1 MPLTPPKI
9 PVDRTDSYNPTMPS
23 DRDPVLAP
31 AQSTELDRFA
41 SRKDAFRSGL
51 KDASGAPAMVLFAGM
66 VGFGAMG
73 KTSGFDLSFTTLSS
87 LLMFALPGQVVLME
101 MMVDGASL
109 LAIALAVTLT
119 STRFITMTV
128 TLFPQFDR
136 RDQNAGLYASV
147 HLLAMTAW
155 AVSMREFQRIE
166 PKHRL
171 SYFAGLGLLCWMIS
185 VPGTILGYLLAG
197 VVPVFITLGLI
208 FINPLFFLLTFAEV
222 KPWINRIAIALGCVI
237 GPFFYLLD
245 RDTSLLTT
253 GLVAGTLAYWIDR
266 QYLRKRRSASD
277 GGML

>member
-1 MPLTPPKI
+1 
-9 PVDRTDSYNPTMPS
+9 MPS
-23 DRDPVLAP
+23 DRDPALKP
-31 AQSTELDRFA
+31 AQGSELNRFT
-41 SRKDAFRSGL
+41 SRKDAFWSGI

-73 KTSGFDLSFTTLSS
+73 KTSGFELSFTTLSS

-119 STRFITMTV
+119 STRFITMTI
-128 TLFPQFDR
+128 TLFPQLDR
-136 RDQNAGLYASV
+136 RDQNKRLYASV

-166 PKHRL
+166 PQHRL

-185 VPGTILGYLLAG
+185 VPATILGYLLAG

-222 KPWINRIAIALGCVI
+222 KPWINRIAIGLGCVM

-253 GLVAGTLAYWIDR
+253 GIVAGTLAYWIDR
-266 QYLRKRRSASD
+266 QYLRKRRSVSN